1 MVNWT
6 LLWPNGQQ
14 KNYPAAGRVEI
25 NPKIMME
32 KPIIKG
38 PRNTIEQVLESLSE
52 NTSIDNVLK
61 AHPHLTQDQIQ
72 AALSFACNC

>member
-1 MVNWT
+1 
-6 LLWPNGQQ
+6 
-14 KNYPAAGRVEI
+14 
-25 NPKIMME
+25 MME